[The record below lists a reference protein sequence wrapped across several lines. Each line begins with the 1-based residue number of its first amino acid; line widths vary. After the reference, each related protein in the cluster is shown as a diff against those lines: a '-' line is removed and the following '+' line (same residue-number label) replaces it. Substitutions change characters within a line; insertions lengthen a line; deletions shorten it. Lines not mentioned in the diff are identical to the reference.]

1 MQLFLAFVVALTVTA
16 ALIPVLVHWAPTIGL
31 TDAPGPRKVHSIP
44 VPRVGGL
51 AMAVGLLLPTLITV
65 ELTPSIR
72 GLLLGLVVLLV
83 FGLWDDRVTLGYRTK
98 FAGQVLAAGLC
109 MIVGNVHIGAL
120 MIGSVI
126 VLPQSV
132 SIFITFIFLI
142 GITNAVNLAD
152 GLDGLA
158 GGLVLLC
165 LCAIALFAA
174 MSGSVTVAEMALIEA
189 GAVLGFLRFNTH
201 PARIFMGDSGSQ
213 MLGFSVGA
221 LALLATQGEASP
233 LSAALPLLLLGI
245 PIMDTLTVML
255 TRIRAGRSPFSADSN
270 HLHHRLLALGFA
282 HREAVLLIYLMQV
295 ALVLLAYFLR
305 FESDSEV
312 VIAFC
317 VFAGVVLGL
326 LRRATQVGWRLK
338 YLGESGGIR
347 RYINGFTPAA
357 RIPTLAL
364 GVMTTCLV
372 LYATTVLASSRH
384 VGADLGLMCLGMLIV
399 LLLLA
404 SWKAQR
410 SLQWFERTATYISVV
425 LLVYLDQTMPNKPP
439 LLTTLSW
446 TCVGITGAAA
456 LVRFWLSPTRRFEL
470 TTLDLIVLF
479 IALVLPNLPG
489 SIALPADLPGGIAKA
504 VILLYVVEMLMT
516 IDLKHLM
523 PRMFLA
529 ITLAVIAGRALFSL
543 TA

>member
-1 MQLFLAFVVALTVTA
+1 VQLFLAFVVALTITA
-16 ALIPVLVHWAPTIGL
+16 ALIPVLVHWAPMIGL
-31 TDAPGPRKVHSIP
+31 TDAPGPRKGHSIP

-72 GLLLGLVVLLV
+72 GLLLGLVVLLI

-109 MIVGNVHIGAL
+109 MIVGNVHVGTL

-126 VLPQSV
+126 VLPQAA
-132 SIFITFIFLI
+132 SIFITFVFLI

-174 MSGSVTVAEMALIEA
+174 MSGNVTVAETALIEA

-221 LALLATQGEASP
+221 LALLATQGDASP
-233 LSAALPLLLLGI
+233 LSAALPLLLLGL

-295 ALVLLAYFLR
+295 GLVLLAYFLR

-317 VFAGVVLGL
+317 VFAAVVIGL
-326 LRRATQVGWRLK
+326 LRRANQVGWRLK
-338 YLGESGGIR
+338 YLGESGGMR
-347 RYINGFTPAA
+347 RYLNGFTPAA

-399 LLLLA
+399 LLLLT

-410 SLQWFERTATYISVV
+410 SLVWFERTATYISVV

-504 VILLYVVEMLMT
+504 VILLYVVEMLLT

-529 ITLAVIAGRALFSL
+529 VTLAVIAGRALFSL